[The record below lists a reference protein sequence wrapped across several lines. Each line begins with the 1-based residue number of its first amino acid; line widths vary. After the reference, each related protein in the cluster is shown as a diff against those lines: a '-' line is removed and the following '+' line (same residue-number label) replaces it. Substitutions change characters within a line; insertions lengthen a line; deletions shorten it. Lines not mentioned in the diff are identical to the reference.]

1 MAQYSDDMI
10 ARILVEAAY
19 NGDEPTCHKYGIS
32 DRTLR
37 RWKASLSENV
47 QLSEN
52 VRLKK
57 AEMDR
62 NWADDAPLTI
72 KAGMEFIAK
81 AAQEGNAKNPD
92 MVHAVA
98 GGIKIVSE
106 IMAVREYLDAKL
118 NHTET

>member
-1 MAQYSDDMI
+1 MM

-19 NGDEPTCHKYGIS
+19 NGDDAACQKYGIS

-37 RWKASLSENV
+37 RWKAELPEYP
-47 QLSEN
+47 QLSEL
-52 VRLKK
+52 VRIKK

-62 NWADDAPLTI
+62 NWADDAPMAV
-72 KAGMEFIAK
+72 KACMEFIVK
-81 AAQEGNAKNPD
+81 AAQEGNHKNSD

-98 GGIKIVSE
+98 GAMKIVSE
-106 IMAVREYLDAKL
+106 VMAVREYLDAKL